1 MRILARATV
10 TVRRVL
16 DAVLIALIL
25 VVVSGVVLA
34 KIVPLTGR
42 DTIIVGGRS
51 MEPALAMGSAVV
63 VAPVAASELR
73 VGDVVSLHAGKE
85 ASLFTHRV
93 TAILDSPDGIS
104 IRTKGDANASEDPT
118 PVPAADIVGRVDLTI
133 PLAGYLIALLS
144 IPTGVLFM
152 IGLAATLLAAVW
164 LLESLELDHVAHLRI
179 DMPSGQG
186 AEIGEPLSPRPGRG
200 SVGIAT
206 VAAETGYGRGRL
218 GVGRLA
224 VADQIALARAARA
237 RRNRW
242 DGGHAGGD
250 HAAD

>member
-144 IPTGVLFM
+144 VPTGVLFM

-164 LLESLELDHVAHLRI
+164 LLESLELDHVARLRI

-206 VAAETGYGRGRL
+206 FAAETGYGRGRL
-218 GVGRLA
+218 GVP
-224 VADQIALARAARA
+224 DQIALARAARA